1 MDLRFLRYTDAELVV
16 LATCR
21 PTRREAKRENHRR
34 KRIGSWKL
42 IANWK
47 AQIEQEKEEEERVYA
62 PGVQRNGS

>member
-1 MDLRFLRYTDAELVV
+1 MDLRFLQYTDAELVV
-16 LATCR
+16 LATIRQC
-21 PTRREAKRENHRR
+21 RREAKREIHRR

-47 AQIEQEKEEEERVYA
+47 AQIEQEEEAERVYA

>member
-21 PTRREAKRENHRR
+21 PTRREAKREIHRR

-47 AQIEQEKEEEERVYA
+47 AQIEQEEEVDRVYA
-62 PGVQRNGS
+62 EGIQRNGS